1 MTELLLEIIRRLAIL
16 SFGTQGAASDEAA
29 VLQFTFLHIMVNITF
44 IFKKK
49 SSEIAML
56 PEYSVFS
63 IQIAKYEDLVLTSF
77 LYKVLCDFHCL
88 VQCVHHEFS
97 SLCKTKQNFCI

>member
-44 IFKKK
+44 IFKRK
-49 SSEIAML
+49 
-56 PEYSVFS
+56 
-63 IQIAKYEDLVLTSF
+63 
-77 LYKVLCDFHCL
+77 
-88 VQCVHHEFS
+88 
-97 SLCKTKQNFCI
+97 